1 MTTQTLQ
8 RVTLPPRIHSALIRH
23 RPRFHATL
31 ALLLSVLAMGEML
44 LACQVHLSGMTQLF
58 NAWPGLLLLLG
69 CLFYCERRPLPR
81 LIDSCELTVW
91 AVLSS
96 NVLAGM
102 IQIAARSPFALADK
116 PLALIDRKLHF
127 NTSAI
132 VHLVERAPALCM
144 ALDAAYLAIPL
155 LVFAAILVPPFFGQ
169 RLASRRY
176 VAAVVVAT
184 VLTSVLF
191 ALWPACGPWT
201 TQSLQ
206 PTAEQAAVSA
216 RLLELKSSAPAVLD
230 LQHTAI
236 VSFPS
241 FHVILAVLSAVA
253 LNGVP
258 RVRRWAWALATLTS
272 ISTITT
278 GWHYGV
284 DVLGGLAVSLAA
296 SWIARLAVVPEA
308 AQDPDQLYEPLS
320 EPADSLAA

>member
-1 MTTQTLQ
+1 
-8 RVTLPPRIHSALIRH
+8 
-23 RPRFHATL
+23 
-31 ALLLSVLAMGEML
+31 
-44 LACQVHLSGMTQLF
+44 
-58 NAWPGLLLLLG
+58 
-69 CLFYCERRPLPR
+69 
-81 LIDSCELTVW
+81 
-91 AVLSS
+91 
-96 NVLAGM
+96 
-102 IQIAARSPFALADK
+102 
-116 PLALIDRKLHF
+116 
-127 NTSAI
+127 
-132 VHLVERAPALCM
+132 
-144 ALDAAYLAIPL
+144 
-155 LVFAAILVPPFFGQ
+155 
-169 RLASRRY
+169 
-176 VAAVVVAT
+176 
-184 VLTSVLF
+184 
-191 ALWPACGPWT
+191 
-201 TQSLQ
+201 
-206 PTAEQAAVSA
+206 
-216 RLLELKSSAPAVLD
+216 